1 MAARTRSRGWV
12 RSESA
17 APARARS
24 TVLRHVRSTAPR
36 RRRDRGG
43 PFRSRRECSRGLA
56 CSQCFASRGRS
67 PYPGPETAAPVRR
80 RRSRASRTFRRDVGL
95 SRPPDAAACVTIRVH
110 MSASVLVVDDDPVFR
125 RLARRML
132 TAGGLVVIAEADT
145 VAAAMDVAREVR
157 PDAALV
163 DVGLPDGDGVTLA
176 SYIAALPWR
185 PLVLLPSA
193 APDAASGDDIRRS
206 GANGFVAKHELP
218 NAPLR
223 QLLVRQS

>member
-1 MAARTRSRGWV
+1 
-12 RSESA
+12 
-17 APARARS
+17 
-24 TVLRHVRSTAPR
+24 
-36 RRRDRGG
+36 
-43 PFRSRRECSRGLA
+43 
-56 CSQCFASRGRS
+56 
-67 PYPGPETAAPVRR
+67 
-80 RRSRASRTFRRDVGL
+80 
-95 SRPPDAAACVTIRVH
+95 

-176 SYIAALPWR
+176 SYLAALPWR
-185 PLVLLPSA
+185 PLVLLTSTD
-193 APDAASGDDIRRS
+193 PDAASGEDIRRS

-223 QLLVRQS
+223 HLLVRQS